1 MTFIS
6 FHLSGTFGDNF
17 NIDPYLMFIDNSLI
31 QNRTGSYKVCVRQ
44 MHFEE
49 LNEYEDVSM
58 LPKEV
63 PGRSTQGKASS
74 FYIVHCVVM
83 LDKPYYSDEGCTVWS
98 VFTIK

>member
-1 MTFIS
+1 MSILFI
-6 FHLSGTFGDNF
+6 LLGTLGDNF

-58 LPKEV
+58 LPTEV
-63 PGRSTQGKASS
+63 PGRLSHGIHNLFST
-74 FYIVHCVVM
+74 
-83 LDKPYYSDEGCTVWS
+83 E
-98 VFTIK
+98 TIRL